1 MKTSQ
6 WPNIVNPNTRITP
19 NLFYGNNYKEW
30 IYLAMMAIQGAKRLG
45 YIDERIKKLSKDDPK
60 YPNWES
66 ENILIMNWTL
76 NSMEENIA
84 ASFCHCDTVK
94 ELGFNQCHL
103 CSEKITLES
112 LFKEIA
118 AVKEGDLSTGNY

>member
-1 MKTSQ
+1 MDLFGNDGYSRSQKT
-6 WPNIVNPNTRITP
+6 
-19 NLFYGNNYKEW
+19 W
-30 IYLAMMAIQGAKRLG
+30 IYRWK
-45 YIDERIKKLSKDDPK
+45 DKKLSKDDPK